1 MTLRKRYLRNIK
13 HSLSFYLS
21 SLFLTMLALLAF
33 FMMNIA
39 GNGILDFADDFF
51 EAHHLEDANFKT
63 YMQIPPEDIPEIEE
77 KFDAELNAQRLVN
90 LTEDGKT
97 VRIFC
102 RTESVNTYEITVG
115 EDFRADDEV
124 IISEGYADYNNIKIG
139 DSLTLAGT
147 DYRIVGFFQRPD
159 YLFMT
164 EDPDD
169 DAKNVETFFLCYLTD
184 RAFDK
189 LENTSEQYYVRF
201 NQDNH
206 IEFRKYIN
214 DNYHMSR
221 YTAAENNMRIQMVV
235 KQAKLF
241 IIMSYM
247 VLVLLPLVVVMLISI
262 IIGRKV
268 KSEQRM
274 IGTLSALG
282 YTKAQ
287 MIRHYAGFAAVPG
300 IFGGVL
306 AVIVA
311 AVCAQPFGEVPL
323 NDYEPLRVHCHLPV
337 LAAVLGV
344 IVPTLMYV
352 LSSARKVRRLM
363 KADTVEL
370 LNGTADSKENRIRHI
385 LVDSKMSFRKKFALR
400 SILGN
405 PSRTFVV
412 FLGIF
417 LGCFIMLF
425 GYSFFDS
432 LEHVGSDSAKVIG
445 DFEYEYVFN
454 VLKTGDFADG
464 EAAIVATAETED
476 GKTFQLIG
484 VDSGNRYL
492 HFKDENGKET
502 DVSTGNYLTSV
513 EAYILNIGAGDRLK
527 VYNPMTMECCEITI
541 DGVIENNYQKA
552 VFMSR
557 AAAADM
563 LGLDADMYN
572 AVMTTQEQDYPDS
585 ELYTTIRKADTAEE
599 MDKLIDTMKFLV
611 YFLLFVGA
619 AVCLIS
625 VYVTVNT
632 LVTESRGNIS
642 MLKVLGYKDSKI
654 DAIVLNIHHI
664 LLPVGILLSIPAAY
678 GCCALF
684 YRSIADL
691 EGALVTPYIAPKS
704 FLIAAALTVVS
715 YFGSL
720 LLIRRKVHRVDMV
733 ESLKDNRE

>member
-13 HSLSFYLS
+13 HNISFYLS

-51 EAHHLEDANFKT
+51 AAHHLEDANFKT
-63 YMQIPPEDIPEIEE
+63 YMQIPQEDIAAIEK

-90 LTEDGKT
+90 LKENGKT
-97 VRIFC
+97 VRVFC

-124 IISEGYADYNNIKIG
+124 IISEGYADYNSIKIG

-164 EDPDD
+164 ENPGDD
-169 DAKNVETFFLCYLTD
+169 TKNVETFFLCYLTD
-184 RAFDK
+184 QAFDK

-201 NQDNH
+201 NQDNN

-214 DNYHMSR
+214 ENYHMSS
-221 YTAAENNMRIQMVV
+221 YTAAENNSRIQMVV
-235 KQAKLF
+235 KQAQMF

-268 KSEQRM
+268 RSEQRM

-282 YTKAQ
+282 YTKGK

-300 IFGGVL
+300 ILGGVL

-323 NDYEPLRVHCHLPV
+323 NDYEPLRVHCHLPA

-344 IVPTLMYV
+344 IVPTLMYM

-370 LNGTADSKENRIRHI
+370 LNGTADSRENRIRHI
-385 LVDSKMSFRKKFALR
+385 LVNSKMSFRKKFALR

-425 GYSFFDS
+425 GFSFFDS
-432 LEHVGSDSAKVIG
+432 LEYVGTDSSKVIG
-445 DFEYEYVFN
+445 DFDYEYVFN
-454 VLKTGDFADG
+454 VLKTGDFEDG
-464 EAAIVATAETED
+464 EAAIVANAETED
-476 GKTFQLIG
+476 GKVFQLIG
-484 VDSGNRYL
+484 VDPANRYL

-513 EAYILNIGAGDRLK
+513 EAYILNIGTGDKLK
-527 VYNPMTMECCEITI
+527 VYNPMTMEYREITI

-563 LGLDADMYN
+563 RGLDADMYN
-572 AVMTTQEQDYPDS
+572 AVMTTEEQDYPDS
-585 ELYTTIRKADTAEE
+585 ELYTTVRKSDTAEQ
-599 MDKLIDTMKFLV
+599 MDKLVNTMKFLV

-625 VYVTVNT
+625 VFVTVNT

-642 MLKVLGYKDSKI
+642 MLKVLGYKNSKI

-664 LLPVGILLSIPAAY
+664 LLPLGILLSIPAAY

-691 EGALVTPYIAPKS
+691 EGALVTPYIRPES
-704 FLIAAALTVVS
+704 FAISAALTVVS

-720 LLIRRKVHRVDMV
+720 LLIRNKVHRVDMV